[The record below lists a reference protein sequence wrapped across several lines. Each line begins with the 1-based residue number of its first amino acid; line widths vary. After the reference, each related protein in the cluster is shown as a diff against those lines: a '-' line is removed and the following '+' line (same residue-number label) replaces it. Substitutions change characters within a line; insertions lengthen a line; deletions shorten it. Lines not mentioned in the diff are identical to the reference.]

1 MGNST
6 FSNNVGSLE
15 AYSSN
20 VTFMGS
26 TQFVNN
32 KPPTTMEGRAITL
45 FQSNLFCNGML
56 TLIHSEA
63 ENGGAV
69 QSFDSSIYVNS
80 KVTIAYSVATSNGR
94 GIYLVNNELK
104 CNTGSYLEQSSNEA
118 KKNGGGIYATS
129 SHIKA
134 VMTYT
139 YTGYAGTVIKFVNN
153 TAEKRGRTVM

>member
-1 MGNST
+1 METQVLVCTLCISLKAVYFFMGNST

-45 FQSNLFCNGML
+45 FQSNLYCNGML

-80 KVTIAYSVATSNGR
+80 KGAVLDCDVTATS
-94 GIYLVNNELK
+94 I
-104 CNTGSYLEQSSNEA
+104 
-118 KKNGGGIYATS
+118 
-129 SHIKA
+129 
-134 VMTYT
+134 
-139 YTGYAGTVIKFVNN
+139 
-153 TAEKRGRTVM
+153 